1 MVRKLN
7 LIDEFT
13 RECVAVRPRRSLN
26 SRNVIE
32 VLADAMI
39 ERGISEHIRSDNG
52 PEFVAQ
58 DLRKWLAATGTTL
71 YIEPRSPWENGYFS
85 NPLG

>member
-1 MVRKLN
+1 MLN

-13 RECVAVRPRRSLN
+13 RDCLAIRPRRRLN

-39 ERGISEHIRSDNG
+39 ERGIPEHIPSDNG

-58 DLRKWLAATGTTL
+58 DLRKWLAAT
-71 YIEPRSPWENGYFS
+71 EPRRCTS
-85 NPLG
+85 NPAHPGRTAIARASTRN